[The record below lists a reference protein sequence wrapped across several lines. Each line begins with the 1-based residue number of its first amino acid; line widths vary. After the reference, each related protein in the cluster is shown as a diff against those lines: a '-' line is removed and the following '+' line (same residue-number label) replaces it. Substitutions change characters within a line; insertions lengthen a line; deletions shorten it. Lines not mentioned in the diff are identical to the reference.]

1 MEQKKFKTE
10 VSQLLQL
17 IIHSLYS
24 HKEIFLRE
32 LISNSSDAIDK
43 LKYLSI
49 TDEKLK
55 NYDFDPRI
63 DIEFTE
69 GADASMIIKD
79 NGIGMSHDELADNLG
94 TIASSGTKKFLAALN
109 DDLKKDN
116 NLIGQFGVGFYS
128 AFMVAKSVEVITK
141 RAGENVAY
149 KWVSTGEGTYTV
161 EEDSR
166 DEQGTTL
173 VIKLNEEGLMYA
185 NRWEIEQLIKK
196 YSNHI
201 AYPIYLSYDQENSD
215 PDGKKDDDGNPIK
228 TIEHK
233 VEQINT
239 CTALWRKSK
248 SSLKDEDYNEF
259 YKNTYSDSEN
269 PLFYTHVK
277 AEGVTE
283 YTTLFYVSQKAP
295 FDMKYADYKPGVKLY
310 VKRVYITDDN
320 KELLPTY
327 LRFVRGIIDS
337 EDLPLNVSREIL
349 QKNKVMTSIRNAS
362 IKKLLGE
369 FKKISDNNPEMYA
382 KFIEQYN
389 GPLKEGLYSD
399 YANRD
404 ALLELVRFKSS
415 TEEGFVSLAQY
426 KERMSEDQKS
436 IYYITG
442 GKEQTLK
449 ASPLLAAYK
458 KKGFEVL
465 IMAEEI
471 DDFIIGSIANYKDIP
486 LKAINKS
493 GAVDDL
499 KDEAEDKKDS
509 IEEKAVLKKIKEA
522 LGDKVS
528 NVVSSSR
535 LVDSPAIVVVDENDP
550 SAQMQQMLRQMG
562 QTDFPEAKPILEVN
576 CDHDIL
582 KKIAESND
590 DDYNKV
596 ISEVLLGQAM
606 LAQGVMPSDPVEF
619 TKRLN
624 ELLSK

>member
-1 MEQKKFKTE
+1 MEKKKFKTE

-24 HKEIFLRE
+24 NKEIFLRE
-32 LISNSSDAIDK
+32 LVSNSSDAIDK
-43 LKYLSI
+43 LKYLSL

-55 NYDFDPRI
+55 NYEFDPRI

-69 GADASMIIKD
+69 GENATLIIKD
-79 NGIGMSHDELADNLG
+79 NGLGMSHDDLNDNLG
-94 TIASSGTKKFLAALN
+94 TIASSGTKKFLAALS

-128 AFMVAKSVEVITK
+128 AFMVAKEVEVITK
-141 RAGENVAY
+141 KAGEDQAY
-149 KWVSTGEGTYTV
+149 IWKSTGEGNYTI
-161 EEDSR
+161 EESTR

-173 VIKLNEEGLMYA
+173 IVHLNDEGKMYA
-185 NRWEIEQLIKK
+185 NRWEIQNLIKK
-196 YSNHI
+196 YSDHI
-201 AYPIYLSYDQENSD
+201 AYPIYLSYDQENYD
-215 PDGKKDDDGNPIK
+215 DKKKDDEGNPIK

-233 VEQINT
+233 VEQVNS
-239 CTALWRKSK
+239 CTALWRKNK
-248 SSLKDEDYNEF
+248 SSIKEEEYNEF
-259 YKNTYSDSEN
+259 YKNNYSDSEN

-283 YTTLFYVSQKAP
+283 YTTLFYVPAKAP

-310 VKRVYITDDN
+310 VKRVYITDDD

-327 LRFVRGIIDS
+327 LRFVRGVIDS

-349 QKNKVMTSIRNAS
+349 QQNRVMSTIRNAS
-362 IKKLLGE
+362 VKKLLSE
-369 FKKISDNNPEMYA
+369 FKKISENNPELYA
-382 KFIEQYN
+382 QFIEQYN

-404 ALLELVRFKSS
+404 TLLDLVRFKSS
-415 TEEGFVSLAQY
+415 TEEGYVSFAQY
-426 KERMSEDQKS
+426 KERMKDGQKS

-449 ASPLLAAYK
+449 SSPLLEAYK
-458 KKGFEVL
+458 KKGYEVL
-465 IMAEEI
+465 IMADDI

-499 KDEAEDKKDS
+499 KDEAETKEDSQEDKNI
-509 IEEKAVLKKIKEA
+509 IEKIKKA

-528 NVVSSSR
+528 NVVASSR

-550 SAQMQQMLRQMG
+550 SVQMQQILKQMG
-562 QTDFPEAKPILEVN
+562 QTDIPESKPILEVN
-576 CDHDIL
+576 CDHEIV
-582 KKIAESND
+582 KKIVNSD
-590 DDYNKV
+590 DEEYNKNL
-596 ISEVLLGQAM
+596 SEVLLGQAM
-606 LAQGVMPSDPVEF
+606 LSQGVMPKDPVEF
-619 TKRLN
+619 TKQLN
-624 ELLSK
+624 KLLVK

>member
-32 LISNSSDAIDK
+32 IVSNSSDAIDK

-49 TDEKLK
+49 TDDAYKKIE
-55 NYDFDPRI
+55 FDPRI

-69 GADASMIIKD
+69 GSDATLILKD
-79 NGIGMSHDELADNLG
+79 NGLGMNHDDLNDNLG

-128 AFMVAKSVEVITK
+128 AFMVAKKVDVITK
-141 RAGENVAY
+141 KAGEDQAY
-149 KWVSTGEGTYTV
+149 KWSSTGEGSYSI
-161 EEDSR
+161 EEADR
-166 DEQGTTL
+166 DEHGTTL
-173 VIKLNEEGLMYA
+173 ILHLNEEGTMYA
-185 NRWEIEQLIKK
+185 SRWEIEQLIKK
-196 YSNHI
+196 YSDHI
-201 AYPIYLSYDQENSD
+201 AYPIYLSYDQENVD

-233 VEQINT
+233 VEQINS
-239 CTALWRKSK
+239 CTALWRKNE
-248 SSLKDEDYNEF
+248 SSLKEEDYNEF
-259 YKNTYSDSEN
+259 YKNNYSDSED

-283 YTTLFYVSQKAP
+283 YTTLFYVPAKAP

-310 VKRVYITDDN
+310 VKRVYITDDD

-349 QKNKVMTSIRNAS
+349 QQNRVMNTIRTAS
-362 IKKLLGE
+362 VKKLLGE
-369 FKKISDNNPEMYA
+369 FKKIADNNPELYT

-399 YANRD
+399 FANRD
-404 ALLELVRFKSS
+404 TLLELVRFKSS
-415 TEEGFVSLAQY
+415 TEDGYVSLAQY
-426 KERMSEDQKS
+426 KERMSEEQKS

-449 ASPLLAAYK
+449 SSPLLEAYK
-458 KKGFEVL
+458 KKGYEVL
-465 IMAEEI
+465 IMPEEI

-499 KDEAEDKKDS
+499 KDEKEEKKDS
-509 IEEKAVLKKIKEA
+509 KEEKAIVKKIKDA
-522 LGDKVS
+522 LGEKVS
-528 NVVSSSR
+528 NVVVSSR

-550 SAQMQQMLRQMG
+550 SVQMQQILRQMG
-562 QTDFPEAKPILEVN
+562 QSDIPEAKPILEVN
-576 CDHDIL
+576 CDHNMV
-582 KKIAESND
+582 KKLIESKD
-590 DDYNKV
+590 DEYNKNL
-596 ISEVLLGQAM
+596 SEVLLGQAM
-606 LAQGVMPSDPVEF
+606 LAQGVMPKDPVEF
-619 TKRLN
+619 TKKLN